1 MVSNEFLLNDI
12 LLYLGMVVIFFVVYI
27 DKNFDDKLL
36 DLLSIIYKEI
46 GKMVLEV
53 VCVIGFYCIK
63 IIVLKYVLKF

>member
-12 LLYLGMVVIFFVVYI
+12 LLYLGMVVVFFVVYI

-63 IIVLKYVLKF
+63 IIV

>member
-12 LLYLGMVVIFFVVYI
+12 LLYLGMVVVFFVVYI

-63 IIVLKYVLKF
+63 ILV

>member
-12 LLYLGMVVIFFVVYI
+12 LLYLGMVVVFFVVYI

-46 GKMVLEV
+46 EEMVLEV
-53 VCVIGFYCIK
+53 VCVNGFYCIL
-63 IIVLKYVLKF
+63 V

>member
-12 LLYLGMVVIFFVVYI
+12 LLYLGMVVVFFVVYI

-46 GKMVLEV
+46 GEMVLEV
-53 VCVIGFYCIK
+53 VCVNGFYCIL
-63 IIVLKYVLKF
+63 V

>member
-12 LLYLGMVVIFFVVYI
+12 LLYLGMVVVFFVVYI

-46 GKMVLEV
+46 GKMVLKV

-63 IIVLKYVLKF
+63 IIV